1 MPTTTYKVLGQQVV
15 GSTRTFGA
23 ITNKVIT
30 SNVATL
36 TTAAV
41 HGFAVGDIVV
51 VSGVDTTHDGT
62 WAIATVPTTTTF
74 TYLSTTATQS
84 TASVS
89 PSATVVRTHN
99 LGGVVSANK
108 YSTGANAILS
118 TGSAHGLAVNDWAY
132 VTVGDANMAGLV
144 KVIAAPTTT
153 TFTYAKAGSAV
164 ATTAVTTGAFG
175 RAMPATYTT
184 LYTTPAST
192 QTVVSTVSVANQTT
206 AAANYRIAVSATS
219 TPTLAEIIV
228 FDGTVAANDTITL
241 TLGITLE
248 ATKRLM
254 VNANSPE
261 ITFAAFGSETA

>member
-1 MPTTTYKVLGQQVV
+1 
-15 GSTRTFGA
+15 
-23 ITNKVIT
+23 
-30 SNVATL
+30 
-36 TTAAV
+36 
-41 HGFAVGDIVV
+41 
-51 VSGVDTTHDGT
+51 
-62 WAIATVPTTTTF
+62 
-74 TYLSTTATQS
+74 
-84 TASVS
+84 
-89 PSATVVRTHN
+89 
-99 LGGVVSANK
+99 
-108 YSTGANAILS
+108 
-118 TGSAHGLAVNDWAY
+118 
-132 VTVGDANMAGLV
+132 
-144 KVIAAPTTT
+144 
-153 TFTYAKAGSAV
+153 
-164 ATTAVTTGAFG
+164 
-175 RAMPATYTT
+175 MPATYTT